1 MQRRIIGMCI
11 ASAFAGAEAHAQDRS
26 AMPEIVVTGSR
37 EMQLRAEVPSSI
49 SVLDR
54 DVIANVHAAHP
65 SELLGRVPGVTI
77 QQTNGEG
84 HITGIRQPVGTAA
97 VYLYLEDGVPVRAS
111 GFFNHNALYE
121 VNLAQSGSVEVIRGP
136 GTALYG
142 SDAIGG
148 IVNAITRAPT
158 AMPEASLTLEGGSF
172 KWLRALGSASN
183 TWDRFGLRADV
194 NITHSDGWRDTTG
207 YDRQSVTLRA
217 DYELPDGHL
226 KAVFA
231 ASNIDQATGANSALS
246 RADYVNAPK
255 TNYFPIA
262 FRKVQSARGSLD
274 WQREDGNTLYS
285 VIPYFRWSTMDLL
298 PTFMLGFDPVNYT
311 TGYSSVGMLA
321 KVRYDFEPFRSRF
334 IAGIDLDY
342 SPGSRQEDRIALTRN
357 SSFVT
362 GYTTTARIY
371 DYDVTFW
378 QAAPYAQLESS
389 PLRSLRL
396 TAGVRLDVLGYKY
409 DNLLADGAFSTP
421 TPFGPRTYFRPG
433 DTSVDYTRATPS
445 FGATYTVSDSLNV
458 FASYKQSFRVP
469 QESQL
474 FRQGT
479 NIDSVGLKPVIADS
493 YEVGMRSA
501 VGARLGWDIS
511 LYRMIKRD
519 DILTLTTGA
528 GPTQTNNGK
537 TRHQGIEV
545 ALAWQVTDE
554 LRLSSAASL
563 SDNAYT
569 QWITSGAVD
578 LSGRKMSAAPRT
590 SATSTLEYAPAWAE
604 GLRAELEWVHLGR
617 YWMDDANTQ
626 QYGGH
631 ELFNLRASYRISD
644 SIEVFGRVSNL
655 LDRRWSTSSSI
666 SNGQPQYAPG
676 LPLTVYG
683 GVTIGFGT

>member
-1 MQRRIIGMCI
+1 MQRRVIGLCI
-11 ASAFAGAEAHAQDRS
+11 ASACAGPVAYAQDRA

-37 EMQLRAEVPSSI
+37 EMQLRAETPSSI

-54 DVIANVHAAHP
+54 DLIENVRASHP

-158 AMPEASLTLEGGSF
+158 ARPEASLTLEGGSF

-183 TWDRFGLRADV
+183 TWDRFGLRADL

-217 DYELPDGHL
+217 DYDLPDGHL

-246 RADYVNAPK
+246 RADYLNAPT

-274 WQREDGNTLYS
+274 WSHEQENTLYS

-298 PTFMLGFDPVNYT
+298 PTFMLGFDPVNYS
-311 TGYSSVGMLA
+311 TGYSSVGVLA
-321 KVRYDFEPFRSRF
+321 KYRYDFEPFRSRF
-334 IAGIDLDY
+334 IAGVDLDY
-342 SPGSRQEDRIALTRN
+342 SPGSRQEDRIALTR
-357 SSFVT
+357 SGPIVT
-362 GYTTTARIY
+362 AFSTTARIY

-378 QAAPYAQLESS
+378 QAAPYAQLETS
-389 PLRSLRL
+389 PLQYLRL
-396 TAGVRLDVLGYKY
+396 TAGVRFDVLGYKY
-409 DNLLADGAFSTP
+409 DNKLSDGAFATTLP
-421 TPFGPRTYFRPG
+421 AGARTYFRPA
-433 DTSVDYTRATPS
+433 DTEVDYTRATPS
-445 FGATYTVSDSLNV
+445 FGATYIFSDSLNV

-474 FRQGT
+474 FRQGS
-479 NIDSVGLKPVIADS
+479 NIDSVGLKPVVADS
-493 YEVGMRSA
+493 YEVGMR
-501 VGARLGWDIS
+501 GALGNRFGWDLSI
-511 LYRMIKRD
+511 YRMIKRD
-519 DILTLTTGA
+519 DILTLTTGS

-537 TRHQGIEV
+537 TRHQGIEAAV
-545 ALAWQVTDE
+545 AWQMTEE
-554 LRLSSAASL
+554 LRFATAASL
-563 SDNAYT
+563 SDNLYAR
-569 QWITSGAVD
+569 WITSGAVT
-578 LSGRKMSAAPRT
+578 LSRRKMSAAPRT
-590 SATSTLEYAPAWAE
+590 SATTTLEYAPAWAD
-604 GLRAELEWVHLGR
+604 GLRMEVEWVHLGR

-626 QYGGH
+626 EYGGH
-631 ELFNLRASYRISD
+631 DLTNVRASYAITESLT
-644 SIEVFGRVSNL
+644 IFGRVSNVF
-655 LDRRWSTSSSI
+655 DRRWSTSSSI

-676 LPLTVYG
+676 LPLTLYG
-683 GVTIGFGT
+683 GITIGFGT